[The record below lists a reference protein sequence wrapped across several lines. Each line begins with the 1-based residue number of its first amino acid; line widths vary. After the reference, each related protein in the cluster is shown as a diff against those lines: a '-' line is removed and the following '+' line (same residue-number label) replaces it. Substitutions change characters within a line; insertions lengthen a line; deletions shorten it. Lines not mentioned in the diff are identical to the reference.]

1 MTAGNLVRGIAM
13 ISAFGGM
20 AAAQPPSGP
29 VLNANTVIVLSPDE
43 VGPVKKAA
51 NDLAGDFEK
60 VFGKRPRIVAT
71 QPAGGTALVVGR
83 EKGAAE
89 SFSIHADGRV
99 VHLDGADMRGTIY
112 AIYELSQDYLGVDP
126 LYYWT
131 DRAPAKKAQVSLP
144 AGLNRDFPAPLFKY
158 RGFFIN
164 DEDMLTGWA
173 PGDRLPEHSGIRL
186 SVMDKIYETVLRL
199 KGNMIVP
206 GTWTFPTDPQM
217 KPVGERGLIL
227 TQHHAIPVGM
237 NVARWPQNVPYSM
250 SAHPEILERAWTNAV
265 NSYDPKQEI
274 LWSVGLRGLSDTSY
288 ASMDPSVVG
297 NDKLQGELISKAI
310 QDQMRI
316 VRARFPNAQFDT
328 DLWQEGAR
336 LAKEGYLKI
345 PPEVMTVWADT
356 GYGLVKDGGAVAK
369 GQGMYY
375 HVAMLN
381 GRANQ
386 LGEMVPAD
394 RIYSEFGRYIKAG
407 ATSYMLVNTSD
418 VRAVTLGA
426 RTVMDTA
433 WGGVPEGGADAT
445 YRKWSSYEFGDK
457 AADAVAGVYRDYF
470 AAIPKL
476 PNGDDYGDQLYHSEA
491 RQLMMSAMI
500 DLPHYTIPGQSPKW
514 TEPRII
520 GLNPENS
527 RGVGPDYIQKTT
539 DRELKVCAE
548 ARPKWDAVWRDAVK
562 AEALVDPARKPF
574 YDYAVLTMIAI
585 NRDSNHILLQVS
597 KAVRDAQG
605 GDKAKAKKEVLA
617 TMADF
622 DEIKR
627 LQKQAEYGK
636 WKHWWRGEWLVGIDG
651 TRDLVNA
658 YLRFL
663 DDPQTTLPSPA
674 QAYSWQG
681 YYHIMRYEGDQ
692 TANVK

>member
-1 MTAGNLVRGIAM
+1 
-13 ISAFGGM
+13 
-20 AAAQPPSGP
+20 
-29 VLNANTVIVLSPDE
+29 
-43 VGPVKKAA
+43 
-51 NDLAGDFEK
+51 
-60 VFGKRPRIVAT
+60 
-71 QPAGGTALVVGR
+71 
-83 EKGAAE
+83 
-89 SFSIHADGRV
+89 
-99 VHLDGADMRGTIY
+99 
-112 AIYELSQDYLGVDP
+112 
-126 LYYWT
+126 
-131 DRAPAKKAQVSLP
+131 
-144 AGLNRDFPAPLFKY
+144 
-158 RGFFIN
+158 
-164 DEDMLTGWA
+164 
-173 PGDRLPEHSGIRL
+173 
-186 SVMDKIYETVLRL
+186 MDKIYETVLRL

-217 KPVGERGLIL
+217 KPVGARGLIL

-237 NVARWPQNVPYSM
+237 NVARWPDKVPYSM

-265 NSYDPKQEI
+265 NAYDPKQEI

-310 QDQMRI
+310 ADQMRI
-316 VRARFPNAQFDT
+316 VRARFPDAQFDT

-336 LAKEGYLKI
+336 LAQEGYLKI

-356 GYGLVKDGGAVAK
+356 GYGLVKDGGHVAK

-407 ATSYMLVNTSD
+407 ATSYMLVNVSD
-418 VRAVTLGA
+418 VRQVTLGA
-426 RTVMDTA
+426 KRVMDAA

-445 YRKWSSYEFGDK
+445 YRKWSAGQFGGK
-457 AADAVAGVYRDYF
+457 AADAVAKVYRDYF

-514 TEPRII
+514 TEPRIL
-520 GLNPENS
+520 GLPGQ
-527 RGVGPDYIQKTT
+527 RGIGPDYIKTTT
-539 DRELKVCAE
+539 DRELKVCAD

-585 NRDSNHILLQVS
+585 NRDSNHILLQIS

-605 GDKAKAKKEVLA
+605 GDKAKAKKEALA

-627 LQKQAEYGK
+627 LEKQAEYGK

-658 YLRFL
+658 FVRYL

-674 QAYSWQG
+674 QFYSWQG

-692 TANVK
+692 TADVK